1 MRGHDTQQAGMFSAL
16 SPEARVPVPHPLR
29 FIRNDVDTA
38 LVALSPQLATLYAH
52 TGRPSSAPEKL
63 LRALLLQVL

>member
-1 MRGHDTQQAGMFSAL
+1 MFSAL

-38 LVALSPQLATLYAH
+38 LV
-52 TGRPSSAPEKL
+52 
-63 LRALLLQVL
+63 